1 MPRGD
6 LFPDIAPYETGLLP
20 LSGGHVMY
28 WEQVGN
34 PRGQPVLF
42 LHGGPGAGAGAVHRR
57 FFDPAHW
64 RVVIFDQRG
73 AGRSRPLGELR
84 DIAKEVAEKNGCAFA
99 DVYGTMVDAMTKA
112 KAKYGEKYHVAG
124 GDGVHPAANG

>member
-1 MPRGD
+1 MPIVPPMPRGD

-20 LSGGHVMY
+20 LSGRHVMY

-57 FFDPAHW
+57 FFDPGHW
-64 RVVIFDQRG
+64 RVAIFDQRG
-73 AGRSRPLGELR
+73 AGRSRR
-84 DIAKEVAEKNGCAFA
+84 
-99 DVYGTMVDAMTKA
+99 
-112 KAKYGEKYHVAG
+112 
-124 GDGVHPAANG
+124 

>member
-20 LSGGHVMY
+20 LSAGHVMY

-57 FFDPAHW
+57 FFDPGHW

-73 AGRSRPLGELR
+73 AGRSRPLGELTENTTPHLIS
-84 DIAKEVAEKNGCAFA
+84 DIEMLRRFLG
-99 DVYGTMVDAMTKA
+99 
-112 KAKYGEKYHVAG
+112 
-124 GDGVHPAANG
+124 